1 LTNEQQKFVRRRLV
15 VPGEKLA
22 VVEEF
27 TPGPGTIVYNGQVL
41 ASAYGIAEYNH
52 EDMTVSINPIKNN
65 VGRPTSNEI
74 VEGIVD
80 AIQVGHAIVTI
91 HKIGDRLSSHRF
103 SALLPL
109 RRGRKGE
116 RSITIKRGDIVR
128 AKVESTLNATVY
140 LSIDGE
146 NLGVIRTTCSNC
158 GGEVI
163 HIPQKNVVECINCGL
178 KEPRSLAKY
187 RK

>member
-1 LTNEQQKFVRRRLV
+1 MDNRKHVRRRLV

-27 TPGPGTIVYNGQVL
+27 TPGSGTIVYDGQVL
-41 ASAYGIAEYNH
+41 SSVYGIAEYDH
-52 EDMTVSINPIKNN
+52 DKMTVSISPLRNN
-65 VGRPTSNEI
+65 VGRPASNEI

-80 AIQVGHAIVTI
+80 GIQAGHAIVTI
-91 HKIGDRLSSHRF
+91 YRVGNRQSSHRF

-109 RRGRKGE
+109 RQGRRGE
-116 RSITIKRGDIVR
+116 RSITMKRGDIVR
-128 AKVESTLNATVY
+128 ARVESTLNATVY

-146 NLGVIRTTCSNC
+146 NLGVIKTTCSNC

-163 HIPQKNVVECINCGL
+163 YTRQRNAVKCVDCGF
-178 KEPRSLAKY
+178 KEPRSLA
-187 RK
+187 RFT